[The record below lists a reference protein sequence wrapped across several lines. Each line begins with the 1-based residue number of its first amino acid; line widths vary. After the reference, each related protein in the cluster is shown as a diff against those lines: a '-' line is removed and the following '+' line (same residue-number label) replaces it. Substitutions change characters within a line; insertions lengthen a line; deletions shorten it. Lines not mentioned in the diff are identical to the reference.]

1 MQNRVFTIICS
12 FNNYQMRCTKCNAEI
27 EDSAMFC
34 PECGSKI
41 ERVVFCASCG
51 AKLEGGA
58 TFCSNCGKKIEQL
71 SEFSQEK
78 MKCPYCGDEILA
90 TAKKCKHC
98 GECLDDSHKDAEV
111 LEENKESFS
120 TNEDED
126 KKPSIGL
133 RIFGRLLGTAV
144 IFLIAFLLFKYGGW
158 QMAWGKTKAETVSW
172 TISELGQF
180 NIPLTDA
187 KNFIFNAHGILI
199 RVNDNF
205 YGAMCGTQYF
215 DSPFIQWIMLFF
227 ALGAFVESFVFLFT
241 GDFSSD

>member
-1 MQNRVFTIICS
+1 MKNS
-12 FNNYQMRCTKCNAEI
+12 KSEI
-27 EDSAMFC
+27 VKAARFC
-34 PECGSKI
+34 PECG
-41 ERVVFCASCG
+41 F
-51 AKLEGGA
+51 KLENGA
-58 TFCSNCGKKIEQL
+58 MFCPNCGTKIDLPQITKQM
-71 SEFSQEK
+71 SSVGK
-78 MKCPYCGDEILA
+78 ADVTTKGKTTCPYCGEEILA
-90 TAKKCKHC
+90 TAKKYKHC
-98 GECLDDSHKDAEV
+98 GEWLDDSDKDAEV

-158 QMAWGKTKAETVSW
+158 QMAWGKTKAETISW

-227 ALGAFVESFVFLFT
+227 ALGASVESFVFLFT

>member
-1 MQNRVFTIICS
+1 MKNS
-12 FNNYQMRCTKCNAEI
+12 KSEI
-27 EDSAMFC
+27 VKAARFC
-34 PECGSKI
+34 PECG
-41 ERVVFCASCG
+41 F
-51 AKLEGGA
+51 KLENGA
-58 TFCSNCGKKIEQL
+58 MFCPNCGTKIDLPQITKQM
-71 SEFSQEK
+71 SSVGK
-78 MKCPYCGDEILA
+78 ADVTTKGKTTCPYCGEEILA

-98 GECLDDSHKDAEV
+98 GEWLDDSDKDAEV

-158 QMAWGKTKAETVSW
+158 QMAWGKTKAETISW

>member
-1 MQNRVFTIICS
+1 
-12 FNNYQMRCTKCNAEI
+12 
-27 EDSAMFC
+27 
-34 PECGSKI
+34 
-41 ERVVFCASCG
+41 
-51 AKLEGGA
+51 
-58 TFCSNCGKKIEQL
+58 
-71 SEFSQEK
+71 
-78 MKCPYCGDEILA
+78 
-90 TAKKCKHC
+90 
-98 GECLDDSHKDAEV
+98 
-111 LEENKESFS
+111 
-120 TNEDED
+120 
-126 KKPSIGL
+126 
-133 RIFGRLLGTAV
+133 
-144 IFLIAFLLFKYGGW
+144 
-158 QMAWGKTKAETVSW
+158 MAWGKTKAETISW